1 MQHRFTGP
9 QWDFMANSV
18 DVNSLTSRKALHMK
32 GQAVS
37 KQSFEPIVR
46 DLNGLLQRHAKELP
60 EAVTYTFV
68 DRFTD
73 RRAWREQ
80 QLTNRELFQRA
91 KALAARIQCHAAP
104 GSRVLVLNQ
113 PGADYVVGI
122 YAVMLA
128 GAIAVPAY
136 PPEATR
142 LSRGLERVRAIMADA
157 APSCVLV
164 DDMTGLPG
172 SSLHEEF
179 PSVEWIVSSSVPAE
193 SADAWVA
200 TQTRPED
207 LAVLQY
213 TSGSTG
219 QPKGVM
225 LSHLNLLEN
234 LRAGRDAYGVAGR
247 MNGVF
252 WLPPYHDMGL
262 IGGILMA
269 LFCGGRAQLM
279 APFAFLRDPLRWVSA
294 MSHYGAHVS
303 AAPNFAYEMAAQAA
317 EADPE
322 AIRGL
327 DLSNWRV
334 AISGAEPVHH
344 ATLDRFARAFA
355 DTGFRRDAF
364 HPSFGLAENTL
375 VVTAQPGGDRLA
387 RLDAAEL
394 ERHRVREAATG
405 AKARV
410 VVGCGPSADPGQRVE
425 IVDPTTRE
433 RAPEGTVG
441 EIWVGGPSVAQGY
454 WGREQESESVF
465 RATLATGE
473 GPFLRT
479 GDLGFAGPEGLFV
492 TGRVKD
498 LIVLHGRNHYPHD
511 LERTAEQ
518 AHPRIRSGRCVAFA
532 VGGERGEELVL
543 AVETAGRTTAEE
555 GRAIAGAVRE
565 RVGADHAVA
574 VREVVLV
581 PRGGIRRTSSGKL
594 RRSAVRAAHLAGEY
608 PREERSRAEY
618 TAPRDEVEQT
628 VADAWSRVLGVERV
642 GVQDRFFE
650 LGGDSL
656 KAVQLLG
663 DLDTRLGHRLTL
675 SDVAAVHTVGE
686 FAALLRLRARET
698 QPGTT
703 PGAAEIQLDLG

>member
-1 MQHRFTGP
+1 M
-9 QWDFMANSV
+9 
-18 DVNSLTSRKALHMK
+18 
-32 GQAVS
+32 
-37 KQSFEPIVR
+37 
-46 DLNGLLQRHAKELP
+46 
-60 EAVTYTFV
+60 TYTFV
-68 DRFTD
+68 DRFIDQRT
-73 RRAWREQ
+73 WREQ
-80 QLTNRELFQRA
+80 RLTNRELFQRA
-91 KALAARIQCHAAP
+91 RALAGRIQRHVAP
-104 GSRVLVLNQ
+104 GDRVLVLNQ
-113 PGADYVVGI
+113 PGVHYVVGI
-122 YAVMLA
+122 YAAMLA

-136 PPEATR
+136 APEATR
-142 LSRGLERVRAIMADA
+142 LNRGLERVAAIVTDA

-164 DDMTGLPG
+164 DDMAGVAG

-179 PSVEWIVSSSVPAE
+179 SSVEWIVSPSVSGE
-193 SADAWVA
+193 WADEWVA
-200 TQTRPED
+200 TETRPED

-225 LSHLNLLEN
+225 LSHQNLLEN
-234 LRAGRDAYGVAGR
+234 LRAGRDAYGVEGR

-279 APFAFLRDPLRWVSA
+279 APFAFLREPLRWVSA
-294 MSHYGAHVS
+294 MSHYGAYVS
-303 AAPNFAYEMAAQAA
+303 AAPNFAYEMAAQSA

-322 AIRGL
+322 AIRDL

-355 DTGFRRDAF
+355 GTGFRRDAF

-375 VVTAQPGGDRLA
+375 LVTAQPGGDRLA

-394 ERHRVREAATG
+394 ERHRVREAAPD
-405 AKARV
+405 AEARV

-425 IVDPTTRE
+425 IVDPTTCE
-433 RAPEGTVG
+433 RTPEGSVG

-454 WGREQESESVF
+454 WGRERESESVF

-479 GDLGFAGPEGLFV
+479 GDLGFAGPDGLFV

-511 LERTAEQ
+511 LERTVEE
-518 AHPRIRSGRCVAFA
+518 AHPQIRSGRSVAFA
-532 VGGERGEELVL
+532 VGGDRGEELVL
-543 AVETAGRTTAEE
+543 AVETVGRTTWEE
-555 GRAIAGAVRE
+555 GRAIARAVRE
-565 RVGADHAVA
+565 RVGDGHAVA

-594 RRSAVRAAHLAGEY
+594 QRSAVRAAYLAGEY
-608 PREERSRAEY
+608 PREDRSRAEY

-628 VADAWSRVLGVERV
+628 VADAWSRVLEVERV

-656 KAVQLLG
+656 KAVRLLG
-663 DLDTRLGHRLTL
+663 DLNTRFGHRLTL

-686 FAALLRLRARET
+686 FAALLRQRAQET
-698 QPGTT
+698 QSGTRPET
-703 PGAAEIQLDLG
+703 AEIQLDLG

>member
-1 MQHRFTGP
+1 M
-9 QWDFMANSV
+9 
-18 DVNSLTSRKALHMK
+18 
-32 GQAVS
+32 S